1 MDLRVEIPDQSESEQ
16 FLHRVTRTQLE
27 RALMQAAPPTA
38 VANERS
44 KEKTRLA
51 MDLRE
56 LMQERVQMQRLGFG
70 DTVHKLN
77 EEIERRRRIQQ
88 REKAEWEE
96 KLLATRLRAVEMMH
110 HKREEELREK
120 EATEESEARAHHN
133 PRLTTCA

>member
-56 LMQERVQMQRLGFG
+56 LMQEVAKHTTLIHLDLKFW
-70 DTVHKLN
+70 
-77 EEIERRRRIQQ
+77 
-88 REKAEWEE
+88 A
-96 KLLATRLRAVEMMH
+96 RAV
-110 HKREEELREK
+110 
-120 EATEESEARAHHN
+120 A
-133 PRLTTCA
+133 